1 MSIGRL
7 SGNKKGNDISLSKI
21 FTVKTT
27 QVIRSGSR
35 SRNNS
40 RSNSVS
46 RGQKESSVTATK
58 TVTKTASKNE
68 SNQNGNQGSFVKWI
82 IAVKKIRT
90 EKQ

>member
-1 MSIGRL
+1 MSIGRR
-7 SGNKKGNDISLSKI
+7 SGNKKGNEIYLSKF

-27 QVIRSGSR
+27 QVIRSGCG

-46 RGQKESSVTATK
+46 RGQKESSVTTTK

-68 SNQNGNQGSFVKWI
+68 SNQNGNQGGFVKWI
-82 IAVKKIRT
+82 SAVRKIRT
-90 EKQ
+90 EKR